1 MRKVSVLIPILLLLL
16 LVSCKK
22 EKQPLLPKVTGKPG
36 EVIVVIDQHI
46 WDSEIGVFLNNLLT
60 QPFEALPQT
69 EPSYDPVRIAPT
81 AFTNIFK
88 SHRNIIIAKISPRN
102 KKTRILV
109 QRDIW
114 AKPQIVINLIG
125 PNDST
130 TVEYLN
136 VNGEKLLNLLNQ
148 AEINRTVNNYRKN
161 RAKGIDESL
170 REKHH
175 VSISVP
181 MGYQVG
187 VDSSDFVWISHE
199 LSNLTQSVLIY
210 HYAYTDTNTFT
221 SDYLVRKRNEFTRK
235 YVPGPVKGSYMT
247 IEPIYPVIF
256 REYNRDN
263 LYCAE
268 IRGLWRLVNGAHMGG
283 PFINIT
289 SLDETRNRVV
299 TIDAFVY
306 APSLDKRNYVRE
318 LEAILYTFKI
328 TAE

>member
-1 MRKVSVLIPILLLLL
+1 MIKLSPIIPVLLLLL
-16 LVSCKK
+16 LVTCKK
-22 EKQPLLPKVTGKPG
+22 EKQPLLPKVSGKPG
-36 EVIVVIDQHI
+36 EVIIVIDQYI
-46 WDSEIGVFLNNLLT
+46 WDSEIGISLNNILT

-69 EPSYDPVRIAPT
+69 EPSYDPVRIASS

-102 KKTRILV
+102 KKPRILV

-130 TVEYLN
+130 TVDYLK

-148 AEINRTVNNYRKN
+148 AEINRTVVNYRKN

-170 REKHH
+170 REKHQ

-199 LSNLTQSVLIY
+199 LSDLTQSLLIY
-210 HYAYTDTNTFT
+210 YYEYTDTNTFT
-221 SDYLVRKRNEFTRK
+221 SEYLVNKRNEFTRK
-235 YVPGPVKGSYMT
+235 YVPGPVVGSYMT
-247 IEPIYPVIF
+247 IEPSYPVSF
-256 REYNRDN
+256 REYTRDN
-263 LYCAE
+263 IYYVEL
-268 IRGLWRLVNGAHMGG
+268 RGLWRLENAFMGG

-289 SLDETRNRVV
+289 SLDERRNRVV
-299 TIDAFVY
+299 SVDAFVY

-328 TAE
+328 TPE

>member
-1 MRKVSVLIPILLLLL
+1 MIKLSPIIPVLLLLL
-16 LVSCKK
+16 LVTCKK
-22 EKQPLLPKVTGKPG
+22 EKQPLLPKVSGKPG
-36 EVIVVIDQHI
+36 EVIIVIDQYI
-46 WDSEIGVFLNNLLT
+46 WDSEIGISLNNLLT

-69 EPSYDPVRIAPT
+69 EPSYDPVRIASS

-102 KKTRILV
+102 KKPRILV

-130 TVEYLN
+130 TVDYLK

-148 AEINRTVNNYRKN
+148 AEINRTVVNYRKN

-170 REKHH
+170 KKKHQ

-199 LSNLTQSVLIY
+199 LSDLTQSVLIY
-210 HYAYTDTNTFT
+210 YYEYTDTNTFT
-221 SDYLVRKRNEFTRK
+221 SEYLVNKRNEFTRK
-235 YVPGPVKGSYMT
+235 YVPGPVVGSYMT
-247 IEPIYPVIF
+247 IEPSYPVSF
-256 REYNRDN
+256 REYTRDN
-263 LYCAE
+263 IYYVEL
-268 IRGLWRLVNGAHMGG
+268 RGLWRLENAFMGG

-289 SLDETRNRVV
+289 SLDESRNRVV
-299 TIDAFVY
+299 SVDAFVY

-328 TAE
+328 TPE